1 MTLYNKI
8 SRRYKRT
15 KIGGLTDLANVV
27 DTSANVNT
35 TQLTGTPDGRV
46 IVPTYDWQT
55 LYEHTKKL
63 VGIKSFHHLR
73 FSSTSKG
80 HVFARLKSDS
90 PEVDYNLLKD
100 KWSPT
105 ATVLPE
111 RLTPSGLNPARQWY
125 LFQKIREFCP
135 EEAKDV
141 PCLVFQR
148 RPAHLPPAPLPPL
161 PQASL
166 LPRKQGFVASAGKGG
181 TMPAHV
187 QLKSSFVYVCVCFMP
202 CRSHIFNNK
211 LGGQAVLPL
220 PRPYLP
226 IMIRKFNNFS
236 SVRQDLST
244 IVQLASTLVLP
255 SK

>member
-15 KIGGLTDLANVV
+15 MISGLTDLANVV

-46 IVPTYDWQT
+46 IVPMCDWQT
-55 LYEHTKKL
+55 FLYEHTKKL
-63 VGIKSFHHLR
+63 VGIKSFHHLC

-80 HVFARLKSDS
+80 HVFARLESDS
-90 PEVDYNLLKD
+90 PEVEYNLLKD
-100 KWSPT
+100 KWSLT

-111 RLTPSGLNPARQWY
+111 RLTLSGLNPACQWH

-141 PCLVFQR
+141 TGPMRSVPEETSTPATSMPCLS
-148 RPAHLPPAPLPPL
+148 LAPLPPL
-161 PQASL
+161 PQVSL

-181 TMPAHV
+181 TMCAHV
-187 QLKSSFVYVCVCFMP
+187 QLKSSFVYVCVCFRP
-202 CRSHIFNNK
+202 CRSHIFNNI
-211 LGGQAVLPL
+211 LGDRLYYPCHGPIWPL
-220 PRPYLP
+220 
-226 IMIRKFNNFS
+226 
-236 SVRQDLST
+236 
-244 IVQLASTLVLP
+244 
-255 SK
+255 

>member
-55 LYEHTKKL
+55 FLYEHTKKL

-111 RLTPSGLNPARQWY
+111 RLTPSGLNPAHQWY

-141 PCLVFQR
+141 TCPMPSVPQETSTPSTST
-148 RPAHLPPAPLPPL
+148 PATSTPAT
-161 PQASL
+161 S
-166 LPRKQGFVASAGKGG
+166 
-181 TMPAHV
+181 TPAT
-187 QLKSSFVYVCVCFMP
+187 
-202 CRSHIFNNK
+202 
-211 LGGQAVLPL
+211 
-220 PRPYLP
+220 
-226 IMIRKFNNFS
+226 
-236 SVRQDLST
+236 ST
-244 IVQLASTLVLP
+244 TATATPSEPP
-255 SK
+255 SKKARLCGICREGRHNARSCPTKK